1 MKLALQNPHFPDCFF
16 IQHLPPNMKMMLAS
30 ISDTE
35 DLRALASLADRI
47 SEVATPTV
55 STIVTSHLSAEVKQ
69 LWTEIADL
77 TFLVKSLFSH
87 SNSTSPK
94 RGCSPRCRTHSPAP
108 PTCPT
113 GLCWYYTCFA
123 EKATK
128 GNQPCSCM
136 GLGKQTGWTLKVTSA
151 LS

>member
-1 MKLALQNPHFPDCFF
+1 
-16 IQHLPPNMKMMLAS
+16 MKMMLAS
-30 ISDTE
+30 ISDIK
-35 DLRALASLADRI
+35 DPGALASLADRI
-47 SEVATPTV
+47 SEVATSTV
-55 STIVTSHLSAEVKQ
+55 STIETSHLSAEVKQ
-69 LWTEIADL
+69 LQTEIADL
-77 TFLVKSLFSH
+77 TFLVKCH
-87 SNSTSPK
+87 STSTSRK
-94 RGCSPRCRTHSPAP
+94 RGCSPRSRTHSPAP

-113 GLCWYYTCFA
+113 GLCWYYTRFA